1 LSSAPSVIPFVPF
14 EITVC
19 GVDELPTHRDRR
31 VTHVLTLLDPGWPT
45 PETLSEWDAV
55 ERLEMRFHDIID
67 PAPEWSPPEIEH
79 VERLLAFGR
88 TLPAANGHL
97 LIHCQMGISR
107 SSAAMLIILAQARP
121 DRPAADAL
129 MELVRIR
136 DLAWP
141 NLRMVEMGDALLG
154 RDGSL
159 VTAACAR
166 YGDML
171 KRRPKLRDA
180 MMRLGRAREV
190 DAAILAE

>member
-1 LSSAPSVIPFVPF
+1 MNSAPSAIPFVPF

-19 GVDELPTHRDRR
+19 GVDELPAHRDRR

-45 PETLSEWDAV
+45 PDALTELGAV
-55 ERLEMRFHDIID
+55 ERLDMRFHDVID
-67 PAPEWSPPEIEH
+67 PGPEWTLPETEH

-88 TLPAANGHL
+88 TLPAENGHL

-107 SSAAMLIILAQARP
+107 SSAAMLLTLAQARP
-121 DRPAADAL
+121 DRSAVEAL
-129 MELVRIR
+129 AELVRIR

-154 RDGSL
+154 RGGTL
-159 VTAACAR
+159 VAAACAR

-171 KRRPKLRDA
+171 RQRPKLRDA
-180 MMRLGRAREV
+180 MMRLGRAREL
-190 DAAILAE
+190 DNAISAE